1 MSTLTP
7 PKLAFVDFAEFAAF
21 DQELLREIIREGE
34 REMDA
39 RLVTANAADQRALTI
54 AGFQLTLVIAL
65 TGATYALA
73 YGEHPNLLLAT
84 ITAFGVAGLG
94 IAAYFS
100 LFSVAPKKFKFP
112 GNSPENW
119 FSSLWHNPVKPE
131 KAKLRDALVEECYCL
146 YSCLYDN
153 KIAMENNARSLRFS
167 IFFSFWVV
175 MGMCVAVM
183 ASLITSVIVT

>member
-112 GNSPENW
+112 GNSPETGSVHYGTTLSSRRRQNCEMLW
-119 FSSLWHNPVKPE
+119 LKNAIVYTVACTTIRSPWKITREVCDSQSSL
-131 KAKLRDALVEECYCL
+131 
-146 YSCLYDN
+146 
-153 KIAMENNARSLRFS
+153 
-167 IFFSFWVV
+167 
-175 MGMCVAVM
+175 
-183 ASLITSVIVT
+183 ASGS